1 MLNFQ
6 FKDLQPIITN
16 NIDSNIEELNN
27 YYEETDLNISNSFKK
42 EIQKNKEDLKIFI
55 SFLNQ
60 FIAIQAFSFNED
72 TTYMEKFI
80 KSKLKNKLY
89 LQIFNSLIENV
100 SLQDLNENIEN
111 SKLEKGNFAILDLL
125 KIN

>member
-6 FKDLQPIITN
+6 FKDLQPIIIN
-16 NIDSNIEELNN
+16 NVDSNIEELNN

-100 SLQDLNENIEN
+100 SLQDLNENIDSN
-111 SKLEKGNFAILDLL
+111 KLEKGNFAILDLL